1 MTARLDWGRG
11 VRRPSSTLADSDSS
25 VKMLSSLPPFLHPVS
40 ASLPPQLLLEA
51 AFLLRASE
59 TGEDRK
65 QTPTLPPARRS
76 WGLCCRGWDDVDG
89 HREEHS
95 FPREESPN
103 LQALLK
109 DSPTQPGVGV
119 GGPPSPPLPKSSAL
133 AAS

>member
-1 MTARLDWGRG
+1 MTARLDWGGG
-11 VRRPSSTLADSDSS
+11 VCRPSSTLADSDSS

-65 QTPTLPPARRS
+65 QTPPLPLARRS
-76 WGLCCRGWDDVDG
+76 RGLCWRGWGDVDG

-95 FPREESPN
+95 FFREEPPN
-103 LQALLK
+103 LQSSRIPQHSLEWGWGGLHLHPFPKA
-109 DSPTQPGVGV
+109 QP
-119 GGPPSPPLPKSSAL
+119 
-133 AAS
+133 